1 MIQYSYTV
9 ILYHYE
15 NEIITVTDTR
25 INIKKILNEGS
36 QAQKNTNNEK
46 ETVETDV
53 REVLSLGSNSN
64 WEEPGVGFGVLVTP
78 HFLLLCSP
86 SLCKTHQAV
95 Y

>member
-1 MIQYSYTV
+1 MIQYLYTV

-46 ETVETDV
+46 ETVETEV

-64 WEEPGVGFGVLVTP
+64 WEEPGVGFRGVGDSP
-78 HFLLLCSP
+78 FLAPL
-86 SLCKTHQAV
+86 
-95 Y
+95 

>member
-46 ETVETDV
+46 ETVETEV

-64 WEEPGVGFGVLVTP
+64 WEEPGVGFRGVGDFP
-78 HFLLLCSP
+78 FLAPL
-86 SLCKTHQAV
+86 
-95 Y
+95 